1 MLHVAFAARP
11 APLEERH
18 CFYRLSS
25 RARLVH
31 IYREPPHEKP
41 RVRRR

>member
-1 MLHVAFAARP
+1 MLHVAFDARH
-11 APLEERH
+11 APSEERH

-25 RARLVH
+25 RAHSVH
-31 IYREPPHEKP
+31 VYREPPHEKP